1 MKSNAQKALASEV
14 VLSWMKPKS
23 NFVIVAPPMNAS
35 KQFFSKLTSE
45 DFIYSVVKEAAQRI
59 SIAKLG
65 TADFSSEIG
74 FAKRVAVLWNVKIL
88 DSTCDDATTI
98 LEYAV
103 ESVKSRN
110 HIPVI
115 VIERFHEALDK
126 LGEDIG
132 TALRNLEHEHDLKT
146 VVELP
151 VSLQVLRERWE
162 KRDEGKA
169 PFLASDWGQGHNHKL
184 LKGYSGQEILE
195 LGDNYKVGAESCSE
209 ILCATGGLVD
219 LVDRLLPEV
228 GNKAGVGLTKFLQ
241 SRSVE
246 LCTRLVSWIDLKNS
260 AHLYKKALVK
270 MLAPEFKM
278 TSVAQVRLHDWADIL
293 LDKKGSLNCK
303 ILAWA
308 SITELSKIPGESI
321 RSTLELMF
329 KERRFID
336 AREILKVLEGSDKH
350 NSESWSLISVIND
363 FCIAS
368 NDVFIKSQ
376 LWGDARDSLVAL
388 GQLAQSQN
396 LGKCQ
401 VEKLLSW
408 NPLVDF
414 LHRYFLDSNSTSRRI
429 EVFLCENYSVMDSY
443 PFIQLL
449 RLRLELSK
457 GFDVF
462 QSLQSI
468 VPLPESLLQIYAF
481 YKYGIKF
488 WNFSGLDDA
497 EQSAIKEYSKKS
509 FLISRVGGFL
519 NYAELLYIIAWRS
532 SELPFETRMVV
543 DLQEVIKF
551 ERLYEVRGDAVHS
564 TSFAQAGN
572 HEEYILFCSVLV
584 DRFWRCL
591 VGEDFKYSLSDRS
604 AQMIELLKSMET
616 E

>member
-1 MKSNAQKALASEV
+1 MKSNAQKALANEV
-14 VLSWMKPKS
+14 VLSWIRPKS

-35 KQFFSKLTSE
+35 RQFFSKLTSE

-74 FAKRVAVLWNVKIL
+74 FAKRVAVLWNVKIV
-88 DSTCDDATTI
+88 DSSSDDATTI
-98 LEYAV
+98 LEFAV
-103 ESVKSRN
+103 KSVKRRN

-132 TALRNLEHEHDLKT
+132 TSLRNLEHEHDLKT

-151 VSLQVLRERWE
+151 VSLHVLRERWE

-195 LGDNYKVGAESCSE
+195 LGASYQVGAESCNE
-209 ILCATGGLVD
+209 IQCVTGGLID

-228 GNKAGVGLTKFLQ
+228 GNKTGVGLVKFIQ

-246 LCTRLVSWIDLKNS
+246 LCSRLVSWIDPQNS

-308 SITELSKIPGESI
+308 SIAELSKIPGESV
-321 RSTLELMF
+321 RSTLEVMF
-329 KERRFID
+329 RERKFID
-336 AREILKVLEGSDKH
+336 AREILRVLEGSDRQ
-350 NSESWSLISVIND
+350 NVQSWSLISAIND
-363 FCIAS
+363 FCIES
-368 NDVFIKSQ
+368 NDVFTKSQ
-376 LWGDARDSLVAL
+376 SWGDARESLVAL
-388 GQLAQSQN
+388 SQMAQSQN
-396 LGKCQ
+396 LGVCQ
-401 VEKLLSW
+401 IEQLLSW

-414 LHRYFLDSNSTSRRI
+414 LHRYFLDSGFTSKRI

-468 VPLPESLLQIYAF
+468 VPLPESLLQIYAY

-488 WNFSGLDDA
+488 WNFPGLEDA
-497 EQSAIKEYSKKS
+497 EKNAIKDYSKKS
-509 FLISRVGGFL
+509 FLISRVSGFL

-532 SELPFETRMVV
+532 SELPSEVRMVL

-564 TSFAQAGN
+564 TSFAQVGN
-572 HEEYILFCSVLV
+572 HEEYIVFCSVLI

-591 VGEDFKYSLSDRS
+591 VGEDFKYNLSDRGVP
-604 AQMIELLKSMET
+604 MIELLKTMEI